1 VYTLT
6 GRRKPGSG
14 DEWTVRALDRNLT
27 ARFALASPDRLLVE
41 TGGRGVPVRVIRF
54 GDEIEITVRGDTY
67 RFSLA
72 HVEEQ
77 HAHIEGH
84 RGKGLVAPMPG
95 LVLRVNVKEGE
106 RVRTHQTLVVIEAM
120 KMEHSIE
127 APHDGVVKKVHC
139 AEGGRVAEGQL
150 LVELEEAAPV

>member
-1 VYTLT
+1 M
-6 GRRKPGSG
+6 
-14 DEWTVRALDRNLT
+14 AN
-27 ARFALASPDRLLVE
+27 
-41 TGGRGVPVRVIRF
+41 
-54 GDEIEITVRGDTY
+54 EIEVIAEGDTY

-72 HVEEQ
+72 QQEEQ

-95 LVLRVNVKEGE
+95 LVLRVGVKEGD
-106 RVRTHQTLVVIEAM
+106 RVKTHQTLVVIEAM

-139 AEGGRVAEGQL
+139 AEGGRVTEGQL
-150 LVELEEAAPV
+150 LVELEEAAPA